1 MTRIFKNYS
10 EFYCRDNK
18 EENGV
23 SEQIKEFMVIYG
35 LVDIKMRMLRVPEL
49 LKIQG
54 FPDNYQM
61 VGNQSDHKK
70 FIGNS
75 VHPKVPKAWSEAMGK
90 RLIEMKKAA

>member
-1 MTRIFKNYS
+1 MRWPWFVGIK
-10 EFYCRDNK
+10 
-18 EENGV
+18 
-23 SEQIKEFMVIYG
+23 IKEFMVVYS

-75 VHPKVPKAWSEAMGK
+75 VHPLVPKNWAEAMGN
-90 RLIEMKKAA
+90 RLIELKKAA